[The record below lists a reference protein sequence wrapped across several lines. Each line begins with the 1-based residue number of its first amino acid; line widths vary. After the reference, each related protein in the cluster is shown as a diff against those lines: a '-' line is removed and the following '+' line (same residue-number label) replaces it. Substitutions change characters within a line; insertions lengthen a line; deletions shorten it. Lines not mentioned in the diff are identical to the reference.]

1 MGSYLN
7 KLFWTSF
14 RSKPGGIT
22 VYRGY
27 SAALRGSGH
36 EKKLSASAPGSR
48 RGSTSSRRG
57 STSSNISAGNEDK
70 KDKDKDKE
78 AEPKDKPKEKT
89 KAKSGLRKSLD
100 FAIGSAG
107 LKKSQPPLDNS
118 EAKSD
123 LLVPPPQPRP
133 NRQVSQIMEESLN
146 GQGETYQKK
155 KPQVKDALDEEQIPM
170 TADEDDAEECTDL
183 ILVIH
188 GIGTPE
194 EGRELYL
201 ESSSKYQLPRRSAAR
216 DDVRRIQLCLCDQ
229 HAPTSYEV
237 GIGSCSIIS
246 FTEQTSDSELQ
257 GNNRQTRLLPASYE
271 IAECRSCLS
280 NGERPCSWPNVE
292 TRMFNMDWT
301 TGSPCQVRADS
312 VTKSKTGLTKTSHTR
327 QTSRSPRF
335 QQSGRSP
342 IRSCSTSPYSCLS
355 IGSR

>member
-70 KDKDKDKE
+70 KDKDKDKDTDS
-78 AEPKDKPKEKT
+78 KDKPKEKT

-107 LKKSQPPLDNS
+107 LKKTQPPPDSN
-118 EAKSD
+118 EVKSD

-146 GQGETYQKK
+146 GQGETYQKKK

-188 GIGTPE
+188 GIGTSE
-194 EGRELYL
+194 EGCELCR
-201 ESSSKYQLPRRSAAR
+201 ESSSTCQLPRRSAAR
-216 DDVRRIQLCLCDQ
+216 NDVRRIQLCLCDQ
-229 HAPTSYEV
+229 HAPTGHEV
-237 GIGSCSIIS
+237 GVGSYRIVS
-246 FTEQTSDSELQ
+246 FTELTRVPGSQ
-257 GNNRQTRLLPASYE
+257 GNNRLIRLLPA
-271 IAECRSCLS
+271 
-280 NGERPCSWPNVE
+280 
-292 TRMFNMDWT
+292 
-301 TGSPCQVRADS
+301 
-312 VTKSKTGLTKTSHTR
+312 
-327 QTSRSPRF
+327 
-335 QQSGRSP
+335 
-342 IRSCSTSPYSCLS
+342 
-355 IGSR
+355 